1 MRPALLLL
9 LLVVS
14 GPSWA
19 EDSASTKKAANGATP
34 AAQAPAAKKP
44 AKAIRLEAIKVEG
57 RIQKPEA
64 FYFLDRSKPSFD
76 DLNRTESFVPKVVQ
90 SVQQDPF

>member
-1 MRPALLLL
+1 MRTALFLL
-9 LLVVS
+9 LLVA
-14 GPSWA
+14 GLPSRA
-19 EDSASTKKAANGATP
+19 QDATSTQKADGAAPAQDTKKAP
-34 AAQAPAAKKP
+34 KP
-44 AKAIRLEAIKVEG
+44 IRLEAVVIDG

-64 FYFLDRSKPSFD
+64 FYFLDRSKPTFD

>member
-9 LLVVS
+9 LLLAAPAS
-14 GPSWA
+14 RA
-19 EDSASTKKAANGATP
+19 EDPAPQSAQKAGEAPPTTTKKAP
-34 AAQAPAAKKP
+34 
-44 AKAIRLEAIKVEG
+44 KAIQLEAITVEG

-90 SVQQDPF
+90 SVDQDPF

>member
-1 MRPALLLL
+1 MRPALFLLL
-9 LLVVS
+9 LAVAA
-14 GPSWA
+14 PSRA
-19 EDSASTKKAANGATP
+19 EDSASTKKATDGATP
-34 AAQAPAAKKP
+34 APATKKP
-44 AKAIRLEAIKVEG
+44 AKVIRLEAIKVEG

>member
-1 MRPALLLL
+1 MRPALFLLL
-9 LLVVS
+9 LAVAR
-14 GPSWA
+14 PSWA
-19 EDSASTKKAANGATP
+19 QDPASTKKADG
-34 AAQAPAAKKP
+34 AKKP
-44 AKAIRLEAIKVEG
+44 AKVIRLEAIKVEG

>member
-1 MRPALLLL
+1 MRPALFLLL
-9 LLVVS
+9 LAAAR
-14 GPSWA
+14 PSWA
-19 EDSASTKKAANGATP
+19 EDPASTKKAADATAP
-34 AAQAPAAKKP
+34 APAAKKP
-44 AKAIRLEAIKVEG
+44 AKAIHLEAIKVEG

>member
-1 MRPALLLL
+1 MRPALFLLL
-9 LLVVS
+9 LAVAR
-14 GPSWA
+14 PSWA
-19 EDSASTKKAANGATP
+19 EDPASTKKAAEGATP
-34 AAQAPAAKKP
+34 PAPAAKKQ
-44 AKAIRLEAIKVEG
+44 AKAIHLEAIKVEG

>member
-9 LLVVS
+9 LLVAAS
-14 GPSWA
+14 PSWA
-19 EDSASTKKAANGATP
+19 EDPAPASPPKSADSASSAGTKKAP
-34 AAQAPAAKKP
+34 KS
-44 AKAIRLEAIKVEG
+44 IRLDEIIVKG
-57 RIQKPEA
+57 RIPKPEA

-90 SVQQDPF
+90 SVDQDPF

>member
-9 LLVVS
+9 LLAVS

-19 EDSASTKKAANGATP
+19 EDPASTKKAAGGATP
-34 AAQAPAAKKP
+34 APQAPATKKP
-44 AKAIRLEAIKVEG
+44 AKTIRLEAIKVEG

>member
-1 MRPALLLL
+1 MRPALFLLL
-9 LLVVS
+9 FAVAR
-14 GPSWA
+14 PSWA
-19 EDSASTKKAANGATP
+19 EDSASTKKAAASATP
-34 AAQAPAAKKP
+34 AKKP

>member
-9 LLVVS
+9 LFVAAPVS
-14 GPSWA
+14 RA
-19 EDSASTKKAANGATP
+19 EDPAPKPAPKAGEAAPPTTKKAP
-34 AAQAPAAKKP
+34 R
-44 AKAIRLEAIKVEG
+44 AIQLEAITVEG

-90 SVQQDPF
+90 SVDQDPF

>member
-1 MRPALLLL
+1 MRPALFLLL
-9 LLVVS
+9 LAVAR
-14 GPSWA
+14 PSWA
-19 EDSASTKKAANGATP
+19 EDPASTKKAADA
-34 AAQAPAAKKP
+34 APAAKKP
-44 AKAIRLEAIKVEG
+44 AKAIHLEAIKVEG

>member
-9 LLVVS
+9 LLVAA
-14 GPSWA
+14 GPSRA
-19 EDSASTKKAANGATP
+19 EDPAPASAPKSEGSAQAATAKKAP
-34 AAQAPAAKKP
+34 
-44 AKAIRLEAIKVEG
+44 KAIHLDAITIDG

-90 SVQQDPF
+90 SVDQDPF

>member
-9 LLVVS
+9 LLVAAR
-14 GPSWA
+14 PSRA
-19 EDSASTKKAANGATP
+19 EDPAPAPKSEASATP
-34 AAQAPAAKKP
+34 AATKKAP
-44 AKAIRLEAIKVEG
+44 KAIQLDAITVEG

-90 SVQQDPF
+90 SVDQDPF

>member
-1 MRPALLLL
+1 MRATLLL
-9 LLVVS
+9 LLVAVAS
-14 GPSWA
+14 PSRA
-19 EDSASTKKAANGATP
+19 QDSASTGKSDGAAPAQETKKAP
-34 AAQAPAAKKP
+34 
-44 AKAIRLEAIKVEG
+44 KAINIKEAIEIEG

-64 FYFLDRSKPSFD
+64 FYFLDRSKPTFD